1 MRLSQFTEN
10 KALADTEK
18 VIAKNFSP
26 ERSAVKDKIVSLVRD
41 VMMGKG
47 DRMQQA
53 MEITALTKS
62 ELEAKSMDPD
72 LEVGVNQNL
81 GMLKRAM
88 EKVVGAKI
96 VDDITEQELEEYKS
110 TAQLR
115 NDAMFA
121 ALARLQDKKKEK
133 ESPVKKI
140 ELPKQLDLFKAN
152 EAREIDPKK
161 MQAYMDFK
169 KEKGI
174 DGSSVRMAVDN
185 PDLPETKRLMT
196 NADFAKA
203 VKMYKSA
210 LKESLELD
218 EEKGDYVIS
227 LKGKE
232 MFRGKSE
239 KDARSAFHKLRKEH
253 GTDVKVKV
261 EESSEPQA
269 ITEEE
274 FDVLAE
280 KKDACY
286 RKVKARYKVWPS
298 AYASGALV
306 QCRKV
311 GAANWGNKSK
321 KKKKK

>member
-110 TAQLR
+110 TARLR

-133 ESPVKKI
+133 DSPVKKI

-196 NADFAKA
+196 NDDFAKA

-210 LKESLELD
+210 LKES
-218 EEKGDYVIS
+218 
-227 LKGKE
+227 
-232 MFRGKSE
+232 
-239 KDARSAFHKLRKEH
+239 A
-253 GTDVKVKV
+253 
-261 EESSEPQA
+261 EPQA

>member
-196 NADFAKA
+196 NDDFAKA

-210 LKESLELD
+210 LKESL
-218 EEKGDYVIS
+218 K
-227 LKGKE
+227 
-232 MFRGKSE
+232 
-239 KDARSAFHKLRKEH
+239 
-253 GTDVKVKV
+253 

>member
-196 NADFAKA
+196 NDDFAKA

-210 LKESLELD
+210 LKESL
-218 EEKGDYVIS
+218 K
-227 LKGKE
+227 
-232 MFRGKSE
+232 
-239 KDARSAFHKLRKEH
+239 
-253 GTDVKVKV
+253 

-280 KKDACY
+280 NKDACY

>member
-169 KEKGI
+169 KEKDI

-196 NADFAKA
+196 NDDFAKA

-210 LKESLELD
+210 LKESLE
-218 EEKGDYVIS
+218 
-227 LKGKE
+227 
-232 MFRGKSE
+232 
-239 KDARSAFHKLRKEH
+239 
-253 GTDVKVKV
+253 

>member
-110 TAQLR
+110 TARLR
-115 NDAMFA
+115 NDAMFS

-133 ESPVKKI
+133 QKPKTI
-140 ELPKQLDLFKAN
+140 EIPKQLDLFKAN

-169 KEKGI
+169 KEKDI

-185 PDLPETKRLMT
+185 PDHPETKRLMT
-196 NADFAKA
+196 NDDFAKA

-210 LKESLELD
+210 LKES
-218 EEKGDYVIS
+218 
-227 LKGKE
+227 
-232 MFRGKSE
+232 
-239 KDARSAFHKLRKEH
+239 A
-253 GTDVKVKV
+253 
-261 EESSEPQA
+261 EPQA

>member
-133 ESPVKKI
+133 DSPVKKI

-196 NADFAKA
+196 NDDFAKA

-210 LKESLELD
+210 LKESL
-218 EEKGDYVIS
+218 K
-227 LKGKE
+227 
-232 MFRGKSE
+232 
-239 KDARSAFHKLRKEH
+239 
-253 GTDVKVKV
+253 

>member
-196 NADFAKA
+196 NDDFAKA

-210 LKESLELD
+210 LKENLE
-218 EEKGDYVIS
+218 
-227 LKGKE
+227 
-232 MFRGKSE
+232 
-239 KDARSAFHKLRKEH
+239 
-253 GTDVKVKV
+253 
-261 EESSEPQA
+261 EESSAPQA

-280 KKDACY
+280 KQDACD
-286 RKVKARYKVWPS
+286 RKVKASYKVWPS

>member
-133 ESPVKKI
+133 QKPKTI
-140 ELPKQLDLFKAN
+140 EIPKQLDLFKAN

-196 NADFAKA
+196 NDDFAKA

-210 LKESLELD
+210 LKES
-218 EEKGDYVIS
+218 
-227 LKGKE
+227 
-232 MFRGKSE
+232 
-239 KDARSAFHKLRKEH
+239 A
-253 GTDVKVKV
+253 
-261 EESSEPQA
+261 EPQA